1 MANTVSPLAVAR
13 RRSELGLVLLAA
25 FITGAAYVLASLGK
39 NASLPARIGPFL
51 VSLLVLL
58 VCAHIGVRKFAPG
71 ASPLL
76 LPLATLLH
84 GIGYVMIARLS
95 DRLAGLQATWSLIAV
110 ACFIAVL
117 VAMPRVADLL
127 RYQYTVLFVG
137 VFLQLLPLVPGVGFS
152 SGGARIWVSI
162 GPINFQPG

>member
-1 MANTVSPLAVAR
+1 
-13 RRSELGLVLLAA
+13 
-25 FITGAAYVLASLGK
+25 
-39 NASLPARIGPFL
+39 
-51 VSLLVLL
+51 
-58 VCAHIGVRKFAPG
+58 VRKFAPG

-117 VAMPRVADLL
+117 VVVRRVADLL
-127 RYQYTVLFVG
+127 RYQLHLFVVRCVLAVVALGAWSG
-137 VFLQLLPLVPGVGFS
+137 VFQWWGTHLGEHW
-152 SGGARIWVSI
+152 AH
-162 GPINFQPG
+162 